1 MIALL
6 FGEFL
11 QDVDHFY
18 VHFLSEL
25 DWFNQLQKSFLII
38 LRINSVFIL
47 KFKSLQFSTN
57 PKFYRVYPNSFC
69 FVFYWCYRVLPS
81 FTGFPLNGLTLFQRH
96 FFLHFHCSIF
106 VPGAS
111 VSSPLACGKP
121 PPPPKKKKRKKNFTP
136 LAGRTPTPASS
147 SASIFGVAA
156 PTVAARR
163 SPMTIHDGLLFL
175 GPGDNRFHPVSKNS

>member
-18 VHFLSEL
+18 VHFLSGF

-121 PPPPKKKKRKKNFTP
+121 PPPHKKKTKKKFH
-136 LAGRTPTPASS
+136 
-147 SASIFGVAA
+147 
-156 PTVAARR
+156 AARR
-163 SPMTIHDGLLFL
+163 SDADAGVVVGVYFRRRGADSRRQTVAD
-175 GPGDNRFHPVSKNS
+175 DNSRRSSIFRSR

>member
-18 VHFLSEL
+18 VHFLSGF

-121 PPPPKKKKRKKNFTP
+121 PPPQQKKNEKKI
-136 LAGRTPTPASS
+136 S
-147 SASIFGVAA
+147 
-156 PTVAARR
+156 RR
-163 SPMTIHDGLLFL
+163 SPVGRRRRRRRRRLFSASRRRQSPPDG
-175 GPGDNRFHPVSKNS
+175 RR

>member
-121 PPPPKKKKRKKNFTP
+121 PPPPTKKNEKKI
-136 LAGRTPTPASS
+136 S
-147 SASIFGVAA
+147 
-156 PTVAARR
+156 RR
-163 SPMTIHDGLLFL
+163 SPVGRRRRRRRRRLFSASRRRQSPPDG
-175 GPGDNRFHPVSKNS
+175 RR

>member
-121 PPPPKKKKRKKNFTP
+121 PPPPQQKKTKKKFH
-136 LAGRTPTPASS
+136 
-147 SASIFGVAA
+147 
-156 PTVAARR
+156 AARR
-163 SPMTIHDGLLFL
+163 SDADAGVVVGVYFRRRGADSRRQTVAD
-175 GPGDNRFHPVSKNS
+175 DNSRRSSIFRSR